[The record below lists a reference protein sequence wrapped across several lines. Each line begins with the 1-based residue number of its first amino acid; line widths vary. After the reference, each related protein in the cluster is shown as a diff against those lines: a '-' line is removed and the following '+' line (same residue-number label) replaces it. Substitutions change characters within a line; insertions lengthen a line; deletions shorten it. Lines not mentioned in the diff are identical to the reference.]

1 MSVTDPRRKSSM
13 GFISRRILF
22 GIAVVLAAL
31 GVAAVVVV
39 PKVLEE
45 DEPPVTSSA
54 DEVDASSEHFVNE
67 SGGYQFDHP
76 GEWSVATRGSVTDV
90 ESPDDEAIVSFGIA
104 PEGDLLVASDRLLE
118 LLRDSYRG
126 FELQDEDIR
135 SFGSD
140 LGMVR
145 DGTAINGTEPLRFRT
160 VIIKTS
166 EGNYAITAFATQN
179 EGVRYMSDIERI
191 MGSFDIAQ

>member
-1 MSVTDPRRKSSM
+1 M
-13 GFISRRILF
+13 GFISMRILF
-22 GIAVVLAAL
+22 GIAVVLAVL
-31 GVAAVVVV
+31 AAGA
-39 PKVLEE
+39 VLVLPDVLE
-45 DEPPVTSSA
+45 DEPTITGGTGEDETESS
-54 DEVDASSEHFVNE
+54 DHFVND
-67 SGGYQFDHP
+67 SGGYQFDYP
-76 GEWSVATRGSVTDV
+76 PQWRVASRGSVTDV

-118 LLRDSYRG
+118 LLRDSYQG
-126 FELQDEDIR
+126 FELQDEDVR

-145 DGTAINGTEPLRFRT
+145 NGTASNGTEPLRFRT

-166 EGNYAITAFATQN
+166 EGNYAITSFATKN

-191 MGSFDIAQ
+191 MESFDIAQ